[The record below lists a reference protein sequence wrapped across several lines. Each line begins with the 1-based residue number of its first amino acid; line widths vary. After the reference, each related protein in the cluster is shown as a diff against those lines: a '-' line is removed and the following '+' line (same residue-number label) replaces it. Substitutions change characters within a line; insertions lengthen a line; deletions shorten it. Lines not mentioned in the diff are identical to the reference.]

1 MQKLFTQTEPGQIIL
16 VELVVPV
23 CIKFKISWLNSFQIR
38 AIYEFLKQRGDIY
51 VSLLTGY
58 GKSLA

>member
-23 CIKFKISWLNSFQIR
+23 CVKFKISLLNSFQIR
-38 AIYEFLKQRGDIY
+38 AIYEFLK
-51 VSLLTGY
+51 
-58 GKSLA
+58 